1 MQSAPYSIATDGS
14 TDYGDIKLYPIVVKY
29 YDQSVGRI
37 VTVLLCMPECS
48 ETSTGEHIFELMDN
62 ELTKRDIPWDNCLS
76 FGADNASVMQGLG
89 KGLAGFIKRKNSA
102 IYMLGC
108 PCHLIHLA
116 AEKAASQ
123 LPVSVEDLLVDVFY
137 YLDKSSK
144 RKQEL
149 KHFQELYGVE
159 MRKIVKHVST
169 RWLSLGK
176 CIERLLQQ
184 WPALTNYFQE
194 EKAKLEKK
202 RSSVKANTA
211 IVGPTSSGI
220 GKTSH
225 TSSATVT
232 RHKEKTDHGSKTTQ
246 RRGDKTHT
254 GKDSTVAAH
263 RHSSNTA
270 TAGPSSSGIGKT
282 SHTSSA
288 TVTRHKE
295 KTDHGS
301 KNTHRTVGK
310 KHTEEDSTVRQFD
323 LSAYLWRQ
331 QQRGKAQTDSAKKK
345 DKSISDSCCTAT
357 FQKSLPATRVYRAC
371 KNLES
376 LDFHLYCF
384 FLDAVIPVF
393 DTINILL
400 QKDEPC
406 VHLMHSTLVNQLKSI
421 LNMFVKPDV
430 MNAVHD
436 ITKVVYQSPQNQ
448 KDDNNLFVGHKS
460 KRFIADHSDQ
470 VELPTF
476 YSSVRRYYMKT
487 VEYMLKKFP
496 YQDLVISHAAVAD
509 ISGRGAAQF
518 ASVEYFTTLFPCLAV
533 SDASMDKLE
542 MEFINYQTDVLPS
555 SVTTCDRADTAWHL
569 MAQVKDANG
578 QAKFAEL
585 SKVMLAV
592 VCIFHSNADCE
603 RVFSL
608 VTKNKTAFRPS
619 MITRTLNSLV
629 THKQFMIAKHTVCY
643 QQTYSKKTL
652 QKVKSA
658 TYIQLTSKK

>member
-1 MQSAPYSIATDGS
+1 M
-14 TDYGDIKLYPIVVKY
+14 K
-29 YDQSVGRI
+29 
-37 VTVLLCMPECS
+37 
-48 ETSTGEHIFELMDN
+48 
-62 ELTKRDIPWDNCLS
+62 
-76 FGADNASVMQGLG
+76 
-89 KGLAGFIKRKNSA
+89 
-102 IYMLGC
+102 
-108 PCHLIHLA
+108 
-116 AEKAASQ
+116 
-123 LPVSVEDLLVDVFY
+123 
-137 YLDKSSK
+137 
-144 RKQEL
+144 
-149 KHFQELYGVE
+149 
-159 MRKIVKHVST
+159 T
-169 RWLSLGK
+169 R
-176 CIERLLQQ
+176 
-184 WPALTNYFQE
+184 
-194 EKAKLEKK
+194 
-202 RSSVKANTA
+202 
-211 IVGPTSSGI
+211 
-220 GKTSH
+220 
-225 TSSATVT
+225 
-232 RHKEKTDHGSKTTQ
+232 TT
-246 RRGDKTHT
+246 
-254 GKDSTVAAH
+254 
-263 RHSSNTA
+263 

-288 TVTRHKE
+288 TATRHKE
-295 KTDHGS
+295 KTGHGS
-301 KNTHRTVGK
+301 KTGDKTHTAKESTVAAHRHSSSTATAGPSSSGIGK
-310 KHTEEDSTVRQFD
+310 TNHASSATATRHKEKTGHGSKTGDKTHTEEDATVRQFD

-331 QQRGKAQTDSAKKK
+331 QQLGKAQTDSAKKK
-345 DKSISDSCCTAT
+345 DKSISDTSGTAT

-376 LDFHLYCF
+376 MDFQLYCF

-430 MNAVHD
+430 MNAVQD

-496 YQDLVISHAAVAD
+496 YQDLVIRHAAVAD
-509 ISGRGAAQF
+509 MSGTAQF

-533 SDASMDKLE
+533 SDAAMDKLE
-542 MEFINYQTDVLPS
+542 MEFISYQTDVLPS

-592 VCIFHSNADCE
+592 LCIFHSNADCE

-608 VTKNKTAFRPS
+608 VTKNKTEFRPS
-619 MITRTLNSLV
+619 MTTRTLNSLV
-629 THKQFMIAKHTVCY
+629 THSHKQFMVAKHTVCY